1 MVDSQQALYNG
12 LKAEQIIGPDHHP
25 YKLLTALKPTIL
37 GQLWQAEDLSTSSS
51 ALVSLQIIDPKFSRH
66 AGFLDH
72 LKKQVSLSK
81 RLKHQYLA
89 DHYGIFKHRGG
100 LILIATERLD
110 GLTLAQLLQSGAHK
124 KLSLN
129 QKEGLLIQL
138 ALALDSIHAKLASP
152 HRSLSPDMVFVN
164 RQGGVRLIGYNLAD
178 SLECISDQLKAP
190 ASYLAYQAPECFHPE
205 PLTPRADI
213 YAYAAIIYQLLSGK
227 APFRAQDNEA
237 SRVRIELKP
246 LKMLTATQWQALQSA
261 FSTDPDERPA
271 TASKLI
277 QSILQE
283 ETEEPLPNIS
293 KPKTFDQTSAVDTFN
308 DDNSVEQNSSQTSFR
323 NKLTGLM
330 GWRPSRPQI
339 IGLGIFTA
347 GMLIGAVATAAILM
361 LQQMRTNITLTTSLA
376 EIESLRNQL
385 EQQTAEQQNSDNN
398 FQSQIDALKDSLV
411 ARTDEVTSLEA
422 QLLKAK
428 YPDAD
433 AKTLFTD
440 QLTGGFKGPQMV
452 IIPRGR
458 FLMGD
463 QQLIGDDNELPSHEV
478 NIGYKFALARNEITF
493 SDYDYYAQSTG
504 QPLPDD
510 NGWGR
515 GNRPVINI
523 TWQQAKAYTQWLAKI
538 TGQPY
543 RLPTEAEWE
552 YVARAGSES
561 NYWWGQKLE
570 PERAVCGECG
580 SPWDGKQTAPVGS
593 FPANSWGIH
602 DMSGNVDEWVE
613 DCYQDSYIGA
623 PVNGDARR
631 DGSCEFRVMRGGS
644 WFDIGRVI
652 RSSSRYRHPANA
664 SKNSWGFRVAL
675 NLPEDTPDVS
685 TPNEE

>member
-25 YKLLTALKPTIL
+25 YKLLTALKPTVL
-37 GQLWQAEDLSTSSS
+37 GQLWQAEDLSTSTG
-51 ALVSLQIIDPKFSRH
+51 ALVSLHIINPAFSRH
-66 AGFLDH
+66 SGFIEH
-72 LKKQVSLSK
+72 IKKQVSLSK

-100 LILIATERLD
+100 LVLIATERLD
-110 GLTLAQLLQSGAHK
+110 GLTLAQLLNSGAHK
-124 KLSLN
+124 KLSRA

-164 RQGGVRLIGYNLAD
+164 RQGGVRLTGYNLAD
-178 SLECISDQLKAP
+178 SLECISEQLKEP
-190 ASYLAYQAPECFHPE
+190 AGYLAYRAPECFHPE
-205 PLTPRADI
+205 PLTPKADI

-227 APFRAQDNEA
+227 APFRAQDDEA

-246 LKMLTATQWQALQSA
+246 LKMLTATQWQSLQSA

-271 TASKLI
+271 TASQLI

-283 ETEEPLPNIS
+283 ENEAPLPDI
-293 KPKTFDQTSAVDTFN
+293 KGPDTAN
-308 DDNSVEQNSSQTSFR
+308 NTLSDEAQSERTAGKSGLGARLSG
-323 NKLTGLM
+323 LTA
-330 GWRPSRPQI
+330 WRPSRPQI
-339 IGLGIFTA
+339 FGLGIFTA
-347 GMLIGAVATAAILM
+347 GMLVGAIATAAILM
-361 LQQMRTNITLTTSLA
+361 LQQMRTNNALATSLA
-376 EIESLRNQL
+376 EIESLRSQL
-385 EQQTAEQQNSDNN
+385 EQQATEQQSASNDY
-398 FQSQIDALKDSLV
+398 QTQIDALKNSLT
-411 ARTDEVTSLEA
+411 ARTDEVATLEA
-422 QLLKAK
+422 RLLKAK

-458 FLMGD
+458 FMMGD

-493 SDYDYYAQSTG
+493 SDYDHYALATG

-515 GNRPVINI
+515 GNRPVVNV
-523 TWQQAKAYTQWLAKI
+523 TWQQAKAYTRWLADI

-552 YVARAGSES
+552 YVARAGSDS
-561 NYWWGQKLE
+561 NYWWGEKLE

-623 PVNGDARR
+623 PVNGDARQ

-664 SKNSWGFRVAL
+664 SKNTWGFRVAL

-685 TPNEE
+685 TLNEE